1 MVLLRIRSWA
11 LTPAQVLVTLQGIKL
26 CSMFPAILVN
36 KKARPFLP
44 DKFSQNSE
52 AELKRRKQLW
62 HFLFSFENND
72 SEEKTELQVA
82 GLY

>member
-1 MVLLRIRSWA
+1 
-11 LTPAQVLVTLQGIKL
+11 
-26 CSMFPAILVN
+26 VN